1 MDSCRAVEN
10 EFDKAVK
17 KLSINTVG
25 IEKVIPKLTVFR
37 DELKNSE
44 FVYMNYVSIVIPAY
58 SLDTKTTTD
67 LVLPRMAPYHIC
79 LCYIRHIWFI
89 I

>member
-1 MDSCRAVEN
+1 MNSCGALEN

-25 IEKVIPKLTVFR
+25 IEKIIPKLTVFR

-44 FVYMNYVSIVIPAY
+44 FVYLNYVSIVIPAD
-58 SLDTKTTTD
+58 SG
-67 LVLPRMAPYHIC
+67 H
-79 LCYIRHIWFI
+79 
-89 I
+89 

>member
-25 IEKVIPKLTVFR
+25 IEKVISKLTAFR

-44 FVYMNYVSIVIPAY
+44 FINVY
-58 SLDTKTTTD
+58 SL
-67 LVLPRMAPYHIC
+67 L
-79 LCYIRHIWFI
+79 
-89 I
+89 

>member
-1 MDSCRAVEN
+1 MDSCHAVEN

-25 IEKVIPKLTVFR
+25 IDKVISKLTAFR

-44 FVYMNYVSIVIPAY
+44 FTSVWLH
-58 SLDTKTTTD
+58 SLN
-67 LVLPRMAPYHIC
+67 VLKR
-79 LCYIRHIWFI
+79 R
-89 I
+89 

>member
-25 IEKVIPKLTVFR
+25 IEKIISKLTVFR

-44 FVYMNYVSIVIPAY
+44 FDNIKTLYGSVSP
-58 SLDTKTTTD
+58 
-67 LVLPRMAPYHIC
+67 
-79 LCYIRHIWFI
+79 
-89 I
+89 

>member
-1 MDSCRAVEN
+1 MDSCRVVEN

-44 FVYMNYVSIVIPAY
+44 FVYMNYVSIVIPAD
-58 SLDTKTTTD
+58 SGQTTMD

-79 LCYIRHIWFI
+79 LCYVSLYLIHL
-89 I
+89 

>member
-1 MDSCRAVEN
+1 MDSCRVVEN

-44 FVYMNYVSIVIPAY
+44 FVYLNYVSIVIPAEL
-58 SLDTKTTTD
+58 S
-67 LVLPRMAPYHIC
+67 
-79 LCYIRHIWFI
+79 
-89 I
+89 

>member
-1 MDSCRAVEN
+1 MDSCRAVES

-25 IEKVIPKLTVFR
+25 IEKVISKLTVFR

-44 FVYMNYVSIVIPAY
+44 FLVFNTRVN
-58 SLDTKTTTD
+58 TTYTN
-67 LVLPRMAPYHIC
+67 MISKC
-79 LCYIRHIWFI
+79 TFCRHR
-89 I
+89 

>member
-25 IEKVIPKLTVFR
+25 IEKVLSKLTVFR

-44 FVYMNYVSIVIPAY
+44 FININFVGLYQCDKLWYRYSGPA
-58 SLDTKTTTD
+58 SQ
-67 LVLPRMAPYHIC
+67 
-79 LCYIRHIWFI
+79 
-89 I
+89 

>member
-1 MDSCRAVEN
+1 MDSCHAVEN

-25 IEKVIPKLTVFR
+25 IEKVISKLTAFR

-44 FVYMNYVSIVIPAY
+44 FIIILTCYVFRTCGVITWL
-58 SLDTKTTTD
+58 SVET
-67 LVLPRMAPYHIC
+67 
-79 LCYIRHIWFI
+79 
-89 I
+89 

>member
-1 MDSCRAVEN
+1 MDSCHAVEN

-25 IEKVIPKLTVFR
+25 IEKVVSKLTAFK

-44 FVYMNYVSIVIPAY
+44 FILLIRLICRVMSVWCHTYV
-58 SLDTKTTTD
+58 LK
-67 LVLPRMAPYHIC
+67 HK
-79 LCYIRHIWFI
+79 W
-89 I
+89 

>member
-1 MDSCRAVEN
+1 MDSCRVVEN

-17 KLSINTVG
+17 KLSINAVG

-44 FVYMNYVSIVIPAY
+44 FVYLNYVSIVIPAEL
-58 SLDTKTTTD
+58 S
-67 LVLPRMAPYHIC
+67 
-79 LCYIRHIWFI
+79 
-89 I
+89 

>member
-1 MDSCRAVEN
+1 MDSCRAVES

-25 IEKVIPKLTVFR
+25 IEKVISKLTAFR

-44 FVYMNYVSIVIPAY
+44 CINVQHHILQYRYLISRPFRWHLCA
-58 SLDTKTTTD
+58 TKTARCPH
-67 LVLPRMAPYHIC
+67 LACALMC
-79 LCYIRHIWFI
+79 
-89 I
+89 

>member
-25 IEKVIPKLTVFR
+25 IEKVISKLTAFR
-37 DELKNSE
+37 DELKNGKLE
-44 FVYMNYVSIVIPAY
+44 YLNDVLYYGGPLTHVHTHTHTHTTMDSIIYY
-58 SLDTKTTTD
+58 SLLTGIKN
-67 LVLPRMAPYHIC
+67 
-79 LCYIRHIWFI
+79 I

>member
-1 MDSCRAVEN
+1 MESCRAVEN

-25 IEKVIPKLTVFR
+25 IEKIISKLTVFR

-44 FVYMNYVSIVIPAY
+44 FSNINFVGFLYGPILWIRSGVAIDSTIYGATMICFPHTY
-58 SLDTKTTTD
+58 SG
-67 LVLPRMAPYHIC
+67 
-79 LCYIRHIWFI
+79 
-89 I
+89 

>member
-25 IEKVIPKLTVFR
+25 IEKVISKLTAFR
-37 DELKNSE
+37 DELKNSKLK
-44 FVYMNYVSIVIPAY
+44 FNVKCNHIII
-58 SLDTKTTTD
+58 SL
-67 LVLPRMAPYHIC
+67 VHPRE
-79 LCYIRHIWFI
+79 YITWA
-89 I
+89 